1 MENEEVRDDVAN
13 MFTKEFYK
21 YLCQRHP
28 QNTISMAFEKARE
41 SVEFCLNSKEQGEAN
56 IF

>member
-21 YLCQRHP
+21 YLCQRLP